1 MSWADRLRKGEF
13 LVVVEV
19 LPPKGGGFQD
29 FEKRLVPMKG
39 LVDAVY
45 LPSLQGAVMRASS
58 WGAAKPLRDRGYEV
72 IFEVNCAHQNRLALQ
87 AELLGAALLG
97 LENVVVVEGDDPKLG
112 DHPEAKP
119 VFDVGVM
126 ELLKGV
132 AALKRGKDMAG
143 GELETPVGFCV
154 GAKVDA
160 SLDGPSL
167 EREWELMV
175 QMAELGVEFF
185 FTTSVYDLR
194 RVEHFM
200 QGASRV
206 GVPVLAGVMLLKSAG
221 MARYLQKHVPGVY
234 IPEEVVERLL
244 HASDRVYVSVK
255 LASEL
260 IRGLKGMCQG
270 VEIVTLGWED
280 KVPMVLE
287 EVAG

>member
-1 MSWADRLRKGEF
+1 MRWTERLRRGEF

-19 LPPKGGGFQD
+19 LPPKGADLQG
-29 FEKRLVPMKG
+29 FEKKLVPVKG

-45 LPSLQGAVMRASS
+45 LPSLQGAVMRASP
-58 WGAAKPLRDRGYEV
+58 WGVAKPLRDRGYEV
-72 IFEVNCAHQNRLALQ
+72 IFEVSCAHQNRLALQ

-119 VFDVGVM
+119 VFDVHVK
-126 ELLKGV
+126 ELLGGL
-132 AALKRGKDMAG
+132 AAMKRGKDMAG
-143 GELETPVGFCV
+143 GDLEAPVYFCV

-167 EREWELMV
+167 EGEWEAMAQMV
-175 QMAELGVEFF
+175 ELGVEFF

-194 RVEHFM
+194 KMERFM
-200 QGASRV
+200 QGASKL

-244 HASDRVYVSVK
+244 YAADRTYASVK

-260 IRGLKGMCQG
+260 IRGLKGICQG

-287 EVAG
+287 EVSS